1 MQVTFGGK
9 KLNLYGEVV
18 KVSDKAPDFK
28 AVNNDLS
35 SFDSKENQGKVVVYS
50 VVPSIDTGVCS
61 LQARTFN
68 DEAEKLGDDVIV
80 ITVSCDLP
88 FAQKRFCAQEGIK
101 NSISISDYKDHD
113 FGKKYG
119 FLIEDLALLSR
130 GVVIVDKN
138 GKIAYTEY
146 VKEVT
151 NEVNFEAALDAVK
164 ALIKWK

>member
-9 KLNLYGEVV
+9 NLNLYGEVV

-68 DEAEKLGDDVIV
+68 EEAEKLGDNVIV

-164 ALIKWK
+164 ALI

>member
-35 SFDSKENQGKVVVYS
+35 SFDSKENQGKVIVYS

-68 DEAEKLGDDVIV
+68 EEAEKLGDDVIV

-164 ALIKWK
+164 ALI

>member
-68 DEAEKLGDDVIV
+68 EEAEKLGDDVIV

-146 VKEVT
+146 VKEIT

-164 ALIKWK
+164 ALI

>member
-28 AVNNDLS
+28 AINNDLS

-68 DEAEKLGDDVIV
+68 EEAEKLGDDVIV

-101 NSISISDYKDHD
+101 NSISISDYKNHD

-146 VKEVT
+146 VKEVS

-164 ALIKWK
+164 ALI

>member
-9 KLNLYGEVV
+9 KLNLCGEVV

-68 DEAEKLGDDVIV
+68 EEAEKLGDDVIV

-101 NSISISDYKDHD
+101 KSISISDYKDHD

-146 VKEVT
+146 VKEVS

-164 ALIKWK
+164 ALI

>member
-68 DEAEKLGDDVIV
+68 EEAEKLGDDVIV

-151 NEVNFEAALDAVK
+151 NEVNFEAALEAVK
-164 ALIKWK
+164 SLI

>member
-68 DEAEKLGDDVIV
+68 EEAEKLGDDVIV

-146 VKEVT
+146 VKEVS

-164 ALIKWK
+164 SLI

>member
-68 DEAEKLGDDVIV
+68 EEAEKLSDDVIV

-164 ALIKWK
+164 ALI

>member
-9 KLNLYGEVV
+9 KLNVYGQVV

-68 DEAEKLGDDVIV
+68 EEAEKLGDDVIV

-164 ALIKWK
+164 ALI

>member
-9 KLNLYGEVV
+9 NLNLYGEVV

-68 DEAEKLGDDVIV
+68 EEAEKLGDDVII

-164 ALIKWK
+164 ALI

>member
-68 DEAEKLGDDVIV
+68 EEAEKLGDDVIV

-146 VKEVT
+146 VKEVS
-151 NEVNFEAALDAVK
+151 NEVNFDAALDAVK
-164 ALIKWK
+164 ALI

>member
-9 KLNLYGEVV
+9 NLNLYGEVV

-68 DEAEKLGDDVIV
+68 EEAEKLGDDVIV

-146 VKEVT
+146 VKEVS
-151 NEVNFEAALDAVK
+151 NEVNFEAALEAVK
-164 ALIKWK
+164 ALI

>member
-68 DEAEKLGDDVIV
+68 EEAEKLGDDVII

-88 FAQKRFCAQEGIK
+88 FAQQRFCAQEGIK

-164 ALIKWK
+164 ALI

>member
-68 DEAEKLGDDVIV
+68 EEAEKLGDNVIV

-146 VKEVT
+146 VKEVS

-164 ALIKWK
+164 ALI

>member
-35 SFDSKENQGKVVVYS
+35 SFDSNENQGKVVVYS

-68 DEAEKLGDDVIV
+68 EEAEKLGDDVIV

-164 ALIKWK
+164 ALI

>member
-18 KVSDKAPDFK
+18 KFSDKAPDFK

-68 DEAEKLGDDVIV
+68 EEAEKLGDDVIV

-164 ALIKWK
+164 ALI

>member
-68 DEAEKLGDDVIV
+68 EEAEKLGDNVIV

-146 VKEVT
+146 VKEVS

-164 ALIKWK
+164 SLI

>member
-9 KLNLYGEVV
+9 KLNLYGDVV

-68 DEAEKLGDDVIV
+68 EEAEKLGDDVIV

-146 VKEVT
+146 VKEVS

-164 ALIKWK
+164 ALI

>member
-68 DEAEKLGDDVIV
+68 GEAEKLGDDVII

-146 VKEVT
+146 VKEVS
-151 NEVNFEAALDAVK
+151 NEVNFEAALEAVK
-164 ALIKWK
+164 ALI

>member
-35 SFDSKENQGKVVVYS
+35 PFDSKENQGKVVVYS

-68 DEAEKLGDDVIV
+68 EEAEKLGDDVIV

-146 VKEVT
+146 VKEVS

-164 ALIKWK
+164 ALI

>member
-68 DEAEKLGDDVIV
+68 EEAEKLGDNVIV

-164 ALIKWK
+164 ALI

>member
-9 KLNLYGEVV
+9 NLNLYGEVV

-68 DEAEKLGDDVIV
+68 EEAEKLGDDVIV

-146 VKEVT
+146 VKEVS
-151 NEVNFEAALDAVK
+151 NEVNFEAALEAVK
-164 ALIKWK
+164 SLI

>member
-9 KLNLYGEVV
+9 NLNLYGEVV

-68 DEAEKLGDDVIV
+68 EEAEKLGDDVIV

-146 VKEVT
+146 VKEVS

-164 ALIKWK
+164 SLI

>member
-18 KVSDKAPDFK
+18 KVSDKAPYFK

-68 DEAEKLGDDVIV
+68 EEAEKLGDDVIV

-146 VKEVT
+146 VKEVS

-164 ALIKWK
+164 ALI

>member
-9 KLNLYGEVV
+9 KINLYGEVV

-68 DEAEKLGDDVIV
+68 EEAEKLGDDVIV

-164 ALIKWK
+164 ALI

>member
-68 DEAEKLGDDVIV
+68 EEAEKLGDDVIV

-101 NSISISDYKDHD
+101 NSIIISDYKDHD

-146 VKEVT
+146 VKEVS

-164 ALIKWK
+164 ALI

>member
-9 KLNLYGEVV
+9 NLNLYGEVV

-68 DEAEKLGDDVIV
+68 EEAEKLGDDIIV

-164 ALIKWK
+164 ALI

>member
-35 SFDSKENQGKVVVYS
+35 PFDSKENQGKVVVYS

-68 DEAEKLGDDVIV
+68 EEAEKLGDDVIV

-164 ALIKWK
+164 ALI

>member
-68 DEAEKLGDDVIV
+68 EEAEKLGDDVIV

-146 VKEVT
+146 VKEVS
-151 NEVNFEAALDAVK
+151 NEVNFEAALEAVK
-164 ALIKWK
+164 SLI

>member
-68 DEAEKLGDDVIV
+68 EEAEKLGDDVIV

-119 FLIEDLALLSR
+119 FLIEDLVLLSR

-164 ALIKWK
+164 ALI

>member
-9 KLNLYGEVV
+9 KLNLYGDVV

-68 DEAEKLGDDVIV
+68 EEAEKLGDDVIV

-164 ALIKWK
+164 ALI

>member
-68 DEAEKLGDDVIV
+68 EEAEKLGDDVIV

-130 GVVIVDKN
+130 GVIIVDKN

-146 VKEVT
+146 VKEVS

-164 ALIKWK
+164 ALI

>member
-61 LQARTFN
+61 LQSRTFN
-68 DEAEKLGDDVIV
+68 EEAEKLGDDVIV

-146 VKEVT
+146 VKEVS

-164 ALIKWK
+164 SLI

>member
-68 DEAEKLGDDVIV
+68 EEAEKLSDDVIV

-164 ALIKWK
+164 SLI

>member
-28 AVNNDLS
+28 AVNNNLS

-68 DEAEKLGDDVIV
+68 EEAEKLGDDVIV

-138 GKIAYTEY
+138 GKISYTEY
-146 VKEVT
+146 VKEVS

-164 ALIKWK
+164 ALI

>member
-68 DEAEKLGDDVIV
+68 EEAEKLGDDVIV

-146 VKEVT
+146 VKEVS

-164 ALIKWK
+164 ALI

>member
-68 DEAEKLGDDVIV
+68 EEAEKLGDDVIV

-138 GKIAYTEY
+138 GKISYTEY
-146 VKEVT
+146 VKEVS

-164 ALIKWK
+164 ALI

>member
-18 KVSDKAPDFK
+18 KVSYKAPDFK

-68 DEAEKLGDDVIV
+68 EEAEKLGDDVIV

-164 ALIKWK
+164 ALI

>member
-28 AVNNDLS
+28 AINNDLS
-35 SFDSKENQGKVVVYS
+35 SFDSKETQGKVVVYS

-61 LQARTFN
+61 LQARAFN
-68 DEAEKLGDDVIV
+68 EEAEKLGKDVIV

-146 VKEVT
+146 VKEIT
-151 NEVNFEAALDAVK
+151 NEVNFEAAIDAVK
-164 ALIKWK
+164 VLI